1 MTEHLPALQV
11 VIPLLAAPLCVL
23 LRHPR
28 AAWTV
33 FAVTAL
39 ATLLIAAQLVAL
51 TLDGTVLR
59 YALGGWPAPFGIEY
73 VVDAANALLLLLVSL
88 LAVTVVIYAPRAVD
102 AEVERPR
109 IYLYYCCLCLYLG
122 GLLGIGIT
130 GDAFNVFVFL
140 EISSLSGYALIAM
153 GRRRRALLAAFR
165 YLIMG
170 TVGGTFVLI
179 GIGLLYGLTGSLNM
193 ADLAERVPALYGNR
207 ALTAALGFI
216 AVGLAIKAAIF
227 PLHAWQPD
235 AYSEASTAASVLLA
249 GAGAKI
255 AISAFLRYT
264 FGVFGVGFV
273 HALPLAELML
283 LLGVVGMLVG
293 SAVACFQQDFKR
305 LLAWSSIGQIGYIVA
320 GIGLSDLQGLTAA
333 YLHLFNHGLIK
344 ASLFAVA
351 GIVLLRTGGTTL
363 DHLAGLARR
372 LPGTFAALLIGGL
385 GLIGVP
391 LTAGFVSKW
400 ALAQALISAGQWW
413 VVVAMLV
420 SSLMALVYVGRV
432 VEAAWF
438 RKPPADDPATT
449 TIATTGMSVAA
460 WMLVLLTLWV
470 AVDSAGIA
478 ELSATAARIL
488 LGAAS

>member
-28 AAWTV
+28 AAWAV
-33 FAVTAL
+33 FAATAL
-39 ATLLIAAQLVAL
+39 TTLLIAAQLVAL

-88 LAVTVVIYAPRAVD
+88 LAVAVAIYAPRAVD

-109 IYLYYCCLCLYLG
+109 IYLYYCCLCLYLA

-193 ADLAERVPALYGNR
+193 TDLAERVPPLYGNR

-216 AVGLAIKAAIF
+216 AVGLAIKAAVF

-235 AYSEASTAASVLLA
+235 AYSEMPSCAIPSASSAS
-249 GAGAKI
+249 I
-255 AISAFLRYT
+255 WCMHCRWPS
-264 FGVFGVGFV
+264 
-273 HALPLAELML
+273 
-283 LLGVVGMLVG
+283 
-293 SAVACFQQDFKR
+293 
-305 LLAWSSIGQIGYIVA
+305 
-320 GIGLSDLQGLTAA
+320 
-333 YLHLFNHGLIK
+333 
-344 ASLFAVA
+344 
-351 GIVLLRTGGTTL
+351 
-363 DHLAGLARR
+363 
-372 LPGTFAALLIGGL
+372 
-385 GLIGVP
+385 
-391 LTAGFVSKW
+391 
-400 ALAQALISAGQWW
+400 
-413 VVVAMLV
+413 
-420 SSLMALVYVGRV
+420 
-432 VEAAWF
+432 
-438 RKPPADDPATT
+438 
-449 TIATTGMSVAA
+449 
-460 WMLVLLTLWV
+460 
-470 AVDSAGIA
+470 
-478 ELSATAARIL
+478 
-488 LGAAS
+488 

>member
-1 MTEHLPALQV
+1 MIDHLPALQV

-23 LRHPR
+23 VRHPR
-28 AAWTV
+28 AAWCI
-33 FAVTAL
+33 FAL
-39 ATLLIAAQLVAL
+39 ASLASLLIAAQLLAQ
-51 TLDGTVLR
+51 TLDGSVLR

-73 VVDAANALLLLLVSL
+73 VVDAANALPLLLVSL
-88 LAVTVVIYAPRAVD
+88 LAAAVAIYAPRAVD
-102 AEVERPR
+102 AEIERPR
-109 IYLYYCCLCLYLG
+109 IYLYYTCLCLYLA

-153 GRRRRALLAAFR
+153 GRHRRALLASFR
-165 YLIMG
+165 YLVMG

-179 GIGLLYGLTGSLNM
+179 GIGLLYALTGSLNM

-216 AVGLAIKAAIF
+216 AVGLAIKAAVF

-235 AYSEASTAASVLLA
+235 AYSQASSAASVLLA

-255 AISAFLRYT
+255 ALYAFLRYA
-264 FGVFGVGFV
+264 FGIFGVGFV
-273 HALPLAELML
+273 ADTLPLADLML

-293 SAVACFQQDFKR
+293 SAVACFQHDVKR

-320 GIGLSDLQGLTAA
+320 GIGLADVQGLTAA
-333 YLHLFNHGLIK
+333 FLHLFNHGLIK
-344 ASLFAVA
+344 GGLFAVA

-363 DHLAGLARR
+363 DHFAGLARR
-372 LPGTFAALLIGGL
+372 MPGTFAALLLGGL

-413 VVVAMLV
+413 VLAAMLA
-420 SSLMALVYVGRV
+420 SSLLALVYVGRII
-432 VEAAWF
+432 EAAWF
-438 RKPPADDPATT
+438 RGPRDGETAAPAP
-449 TIATTGMSVAA
+449 GMSGAA
-460 WMLVLLTLWV
+460 WLLVLLTLWV
-470 AVDSAGIA
+470 AVDSAGLVDVA
-478 ELSATAARIL
+478 AVAARGL
-488 LGAAS
+488 LGAAP